1 MRKENILTYND
12 TETIMLALM
21 GRAMDE
27 REAAEKAR
35 NKGDAQYGEYH
46 EAQENECRR
55 VIEKIR
61 AYVF

>member
-12 TETIMLALM
+12 METIMLALM

-35 NKGDAQYGEYH
+35 NTGWLIMK
-46 EAQENECRR
+46 RR
-55 VIEKIR
+55 AEK
-61 AYVF
+61 